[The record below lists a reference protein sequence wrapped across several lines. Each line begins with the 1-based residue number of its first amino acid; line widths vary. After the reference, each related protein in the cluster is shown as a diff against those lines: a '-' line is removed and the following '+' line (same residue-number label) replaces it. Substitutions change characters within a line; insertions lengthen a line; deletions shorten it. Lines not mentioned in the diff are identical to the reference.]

1 MIFCQTMNRI
11 YMSSHIR
18 QYNYHFITVHN
29 KYTEIFT
36 SRKKLN
42 INNFPNLLNHRHNA
56 CDDNDSISFISIFF
70 LMNKQL

>member
-1 MIFCQTMNRI
+1 MIFCQTMDQI

-18 QYNYHFITVHN
+18 QYNN

-36 SRKKLN
+36 SRKKLS
-42 INNFPNLLNHRHNA
+42 INNFLNLLNHRHNA